1 VNVYSFPIY
10 RFLVLFSVSGST
22 ESIMIQAAKDLR
34 IMIYILSKNTVLQLL
49 AKRYFA
55 VIR

>member
-1 VNVYSFPIY
+1 M
-10 RFLVLFSVSGST
+10 LSVSGST
-22 ESIMIQAAKDLR
+22 ESITIQGAKDLR